1 MPAAATAWQEPA
13 PPGAGWSGGTPERE
27 VTGTADAG
35 GDPAAGTAE
44 AGGDPAGDAGARDAD
59 FARLTDPMRP
69 ALLAYCYR
77 MLGSVHDAE
86 DQVQETLLRAWQSY
100 GRFEGRSSL
109 RTWLFKIA
117 TNACLRAMEN
127 RGRRPMPTG
136 LGGPA
141 DDPGALPAG
150 PRDDVPWLE
159 PFPDVLL
166 VSPAADPA
174 AVAAARHS
182 VRLALIAALQYL
194 PGRQRAV
201 LILRDV
207 LGWRAAEAAELLG
220 VSVAAVNSLLQ
231 RARAALRE
239 AAPAQD
245 AVREPAEAGVRA
257 LLDRYAAAFED
268 ADVEALMGLLR
279 ADAVLEMPPV
289 PTWFSGRER
298 IGRFL
303 ATHVLTRPGDLRMVA
318 TSANGQ
324 PALAGYHREADGAY
338 RAYVLQVLTCGEGGV
353 ARITAFRDLRL
364 FAVFGLPAVLPAEP
378 AAGGGG
384 AGGQSVCGL

>member
-1 MPAAATAWQEPA
+1 MPTAATQRQEPA
-13 PPGAGWSGGTPERE
+13 RPAQGRT
-27 VTGTADAG
+27 DAG
-35 GDPAAGTAE
+35 RDLAAADG
-44 AGGDPAGDAGARDAD
+44 AD
-59 FARLTDPMRP
+59 FARLTAPMRP

-109 RTWLFKIA
+109 RTWLFRIA
-117 TNACLRAMEN
+117 TNACLRAMES

-136 LGGPA
+136 LGGPS
-141 DDPGALPAG
+141 DDPDAPPAE
-150 PRDDVPWLE
+150 PLADVPWLE
-159 PFPDVLL
+159 PFPDALL
-166 VSPAADPA
+166 GPPSADPA
-174 AVAAARHS
+174 AVAATRAG
-182 VRLALIAALQYL
+182 VRLALVAALQFL

-207 LGWRAAEAAELLG
+207 LGWRAAEVAELLG
-220 VSVAAVNSLLQ
+220 VSAAAVNSLLQ

-245 AVREPAEAGVRA
+245 TVREPADAERRA
-257 LLDRYAAAFED
+257 LLDGYAAAFEN
-268 ADVEALMGLLR
+268 ADVAALMRLLR

-289 PTWFSGRER
+289 PTWFTGRER

-303 ATHVLTRPGDLRMVA
+303 AWHVLTGPGDLRMVA
-318 TSANGQ
+318 TAANGQ
-324 PALAGYHREADGAY
+324 PALAGYRRAADGGY
-338 RAYVLQVLTCGEGGV
+338 RPYVLQVLTCDAAGV

-364 FAVFGLPAVLPAEP
+364 FAVFGLPAALPAS
-378 AAGGGG
+378 GG
-384 AGGQSVCGL
+384 APGPGGQSVSGL